1 MGGGCGVTSTFNTL
15 QEQLYSYSTENNNN
29 DCDNGLQ
36 MSSLLEPV
44 LVVLDNLVD
53 AVLTLLVQL
62 CQTEVKGHQGG
73 IFFHTFLDQS
83 ATCLYEGCV

>member
-1 MGGGCGVTSTFNTL
+1 MGGGRQWRGGQGRWVEDGRWVGDTSTFNTL

-29 DCDNGLQ
+29 DCDDGSQ

-53 AVLTLLVQL
+53 AVFTLLVQL
-62 CQTEVKGHQGG
+62 C
-73 IFFHTFLDQS
+73 
-83 ATCLYEGCV
+83 